1 MRFTWQV
8 PVVKYQV
15 SVCRPPGVV
24 GFQGE
29 ADVESS
35 DQNLLV
41 TPSAVVEGVSFV
53 EKRDKHRGAVPSPH
67 SASVIFRGKWR

>member
-53 EKRDKHRGAVPSPH
+53 EKRDRLSTSPAKPH
-67 SASVIFRGKWR
+67 CSSVIFRGKWR